1 MAILGST
8 VLVPTVMS
16 FLGMFFFAKSGFE
29 NPPFLAVF
37 VFSLLWAFVIMTTDK
52 ILITMYR
59 PFQPLW
65 KRATQATFR
74 QFLAS
79 LSSALRLPSRFV
91 WTNTGP
97 PSDSST
103 KPSFK
108 GN

>member
-1 MAILGST
+1 
-8 VLVPTVMS
+8 
-16 FLGMFFFAKSGFE
+16 MFFFAKSGFE

-74 QFLAS
+74 LFLAS

-97 PSDSST
+97 PSDSYT